1 MKTVKI
7 LIATAIL
14 STSFYACKKE
24 EMNIK
29 SGEVT
34 LQSSSQNN
42 IAPEGTFD
50 ASSGMIKIIFNKVG
64 TMVIEGNPN
73 LEKLISM
80 YNASNTAIASA
91 NEVFEVTQ
99 DESLSVTFDRNGYA
113 VSSDIPKVLVGSNI
127 DAFIFEF
134 CKVKPSTPMTLE
146 ITKNNLKR
154 NYEEFWNAL
163 PDGANQDFLN
173 TIKNL
178 QEELPIGYN
187 LQLSFT
193 ENQAPSVIYLDENG
207 NPQPIQQS
215 QTNCEGGG
223 SGFVNSVKCLFEGIT
238 WYF

>member
-1 MKTVKI
+1 M
-7 LIATAIL
+7 
-14 STSFYACKKE
+14 
-24 EMNIK
+24 K

-34 LQSSSQNN
+34 IQSSSQNN
-42 IAPEGTFD
+42 ITPEGSFD

-64 TMVIEGNPN
+64 TMVIEGNPK
-73 LEKLISM
+73 LEELLNM

-99 DESLSVTFDRNGYA
+99 QENLSITFDRNGYA

-173 TIKNL
+173 KVKNL
-178 QEELPIGYN
+178 QEELPIGYS
-187 LQLSFT
+187 LQLSFKEDQT
-193 ENQAPSVIYLDENG
+193 PTVIYLDENG
-207 NPQPIQQS
+207 DPQPIQQT
-215 QTNCEGGG
+215 QTNCEEGG
-223 SGFVNSVKCLFEGIT
+223 SGFFNSVKCIFEGIS
-238 WYF
+238 WVF